1 MAVSK
6 TALMIRWIAR
16 ISSIVLILFMLLF
29 FTGYSVG
36 GERMAFRDII
46 KNFIFFPIGVFIGYL
61 ISWKC
66 EITGAFVSMI
76 CLIIFQLTQQGPP
89 LMLIFAVPP
98 VLYFIY
104 SYLARR

>member
-1 MAVSK
+1 MAKNK
-6 TALMIRWIAR
+6 TADIIRWIAR
-16 ISSIVLILFMLLF
+16 IFSIVLILFMLF
-29 FTGYSVG
+29 FMTGYAVD
-36 GERMAFRDII
+36 GEKMLFRDIL
-46 KNFIFFPIGVFIGYL
+46 KNFIFFPIGVFIGYI